1 MLLRSKKLSQNWMKV
16 LLLPLP
22 MIGFLLLWEF
32 ASRSFGVPQLF
43 PGPIATGRTFIEL
56 SSEGVLWSDAEVSMA
71 RIAAGFVLGS
81 AIGIGFGLLCT
92 MSWIAASL
100 LSPYI
105 NFLRFISGVAWVS
118 IFMVWFGI
126 GETSKIVLIAYTVAF
141 TVALSAFTGLSEI
154 KLAHLRAAAMFGASP
169 HQVFVGVRVPT
180 LIRSVITGMRLSL
193 GNAFLVIVAAE
204 MVQADSGLGFSII
217 AARNFLAPDIIFV
230 MMLVI
235 GLLGFLADR
244 GFVALLHSVL
254 NRYSR

>member
-1 MLLRSKKLSQNWMKV
+1 MLLRSKMLSQNWMKA
-16 LLLPLP
+16 LLLPVP
-22 MIGFLLLWEF
+22 VIGFLLLWEF

-43 PGPIATGRTFIEL
+43 PDPKTTGQTFLEL
-56 SSEGVLWSDAEVSMA
+56 LRSGVLLSDAEVSLA
-71 RIAAGFVLGS
+71 RIAAGFMLGS
-81 AIGIGFGLLCT
+81 VIGIGLGLLCT
-92 MSWIAASL
+92 VSWVAASL

-105 NFLRFISGVAWVS
+105 NFLRFISGVAWIS

-141 TVALSAFTGLSEI
+141 TVALSAFAGLSEI
-154 KLAHLRAAAMFGASP
+154 KLAHLRAAAMFGATP
-169 HQVFVGVRVPT
+169 RQVFIGVRIPT

-217 AARNFLAPDIIFV
+217 AARNFLAPDIIFAV
-230 MMLVI
+230 MLVI

-244 GFVALLHSVL
+244 GFVALSRSML